1 MNFYPWRRIFPV
13 QGEAK
18 TLLRRLRAERVF
30 PLASVK
36 CVCTSRHVRF
46 MILGIGQMH
55 PVHQGK
61 FGFFKAMR
69 IALTQSWI
77 FKSCKK
83 LHEVEH
89 VDIFGQEGFASAPGG
104 SRARVVDE
112 LLQEVKADVD
122 RSGPDEF
129 LSRTASRWRK
139 ALKHGRQAEVI
150 AEAGRLNGLVVLQAL
165 QPEVAIFPIE
175 DAKIHGAVGENIRR
189 ITAEMETIR
198 ATDEFRSVQA
208 KEGRKLNKA
217 EYEIAVRYSELAKA
231 FNKALASPER
241 DRAMF
246 QAIIEQSER
255 ERKELLPR
263 RPSTVIL
270 AAFVLGQAHRH
281 GFLRLARQHIPEDTL
296 FVWVTPAPL
305 LFWIRVK
312 QGAQLLI
319 VAAVLG
325 LIAWNFWM

>member
-1 MNFYPWRRIFPV
+1 
-13 QGEAK
+13 
-18 TLLRRLRAERVF
+18 
-30 PLASVK
+30 
-36 CVCTSRHVRF
+36 
-46 MILGIGQMH
+46 
-55 PVHQGK
+55 
-61 FGFFKAMR
+61 
-69 IALTQSWI
+69 
-77 FKSCKK
+77 
-83 LHEVEH
+83 
-89 VDIFGQEGFASAPGG
+89 
-104 SRARVVDE
+104 
-112 LLQEVKADVD
+112 
-122 RSGPDEF
+122 
-129 LSRTASRWRK
+129 
-139 ALKHGRQAEVI
+139 
-150 AEAGRLNGLVVLQAL
+150 
-165 QPEVAIFPIE
+165 
-175 DAKIHGAVGENIRR
+175 
-189 ITAEMETIR
+189 METIR